1 MTNIPDRP
9 LATEAAWKPARM
21 ARDASWI
28 HVLTDQDVAELE
40 AALAR
45 VKARGLDM
53 TEVTRDDFPLPNFAA
68 KLAVINDEIEEG
80 RGFALIRG
88 VPVERLGEAAASIIY
103 WGIGTHFGEAV
114 AQNRMADMVGHV
126 RAQGRDW
133 KQDGNARGYQTTQH
147 LPFHTDKADQVW
159 LLCLHHAKAG
169 GLSCIASSVAI
180 HDEILRTRPDLL
192 ELLYQPF
199 CIDHRGEEFDG
210 GRPFYEIPIFGLHR
224 DRLHARYGNNYIHSA
239 QRHPE
244 VPRLTDAQL
253 EAIALFNQLATSD
266 EFRLDM
272 EFRQGDIQM
281 LNNRWMVHSRTEYE
295 DFPEDERRRHL
306 LRLLLFT
313 EPEADRPPFAR
324 EINELIRRWA
334 ETPREPAE
342 VAVS

>member
-1 MTNIPDRP
+1 
-9 LATEAAWKPARM
+9 
-21 ARDASWI
+21 
-28 HVLTDQDVAELE
+28 
-40 AALAR
+40 
-45 VKARGLDM
+45 
-53 TEVTRDDFPLPNFAA
+53 
-68 KLAVINDEIEEG
+68 
-80 RGFALIRG
+80 
-88 VPVERLGEAAASIIY
+88 
-103 WGIGTHFGEAV
+103 
-114 AQNRMADMVGHV
+114 MVGHV

-133 KQDGNARGYQTTQH
+133 KEDGNARGYQTRQH

-159 LLCLHHAKAG
+159 LLCLHHAKSG

-199 CIDHRGEEFDG
+199 CIDHRGEEFEG
-210 GRPFYEIPIFGLHR
+210 GRPYYEIPIFGMHR
-224 DRLHARYGNNYIHSA
+224 DKLHARYGNNYIHSA
-239 QRHPE
+239 QRHPG

-253 EAIALFNQLATSD
+253 ESIDLFNQIATSD

-281 LNNRWMVHSRTEYE
+281 LNNRWVVHSRTDYE

-306 LRLLLFT
+306 LRLLLLT
-313 EPEADRPPFAR
+313 EPEADRPPFTQ

-334 ETPREPAE
+334 ETPREPAP